1 MNPFDQLAEK
11 FAALP
16 GVGPRQA
23 RRMVFFLL
31 RQRREWTENL
41 TALMRSLRAQA
52 AICED
57 CRRFFLPDRTGQTH
71 CRICADPHRP
81 DHTLIIVEKEVDLEN
96 IEQSGAVEGKYFVL
110 GGLYAPLAKE
120 PARALRLAE
129 LDALLQRRAPAL
141 REVIIALAVNPDG
154 EETRRFLTEHL
165 ASAARRYGFSLT
177 APARGL
183 STGSE
188 LEYADP
194 QTLRSAFAGRSAG
207 ENIPSSDATPS
218 PSAPRQRAA

>member
-1 MNPFDQLAEK
+1 MR
-11 FAALP
+11 ALP

-31 RQRREWTENL
+31 RQRREWTEEL
-41 TALMRSLRAQA
+41 TTLIRALRTRVAT
-52 AICED
+52 CED
-57 CRRFFLPDRTGQTH
+57 CRRFFLPSREGEAR

-96 IEQSGAVEGKYFVL
+96 IERSGAVEGKYFVL

-120 PARALRLAE
+120 PARALRLAH
-129 LDALLQRRAPAL
+129 LDALLARRAAQL
-141 REVIIALAVNPDG
+141 KEVIIALAVNPDG
-154 EETRRFLTEHL
+154 EETRRFLVERL
-165 ASAARRYGFSLT
+165 APLAQRYGFALT

-194 QTLRSAFAGRSAG
+194 QTLRSAFAGRG
-207 ENIPSSDATPS
+207 RTTPL
-218 PSAPRQRAA
+218 PRRAEHGAAPPE